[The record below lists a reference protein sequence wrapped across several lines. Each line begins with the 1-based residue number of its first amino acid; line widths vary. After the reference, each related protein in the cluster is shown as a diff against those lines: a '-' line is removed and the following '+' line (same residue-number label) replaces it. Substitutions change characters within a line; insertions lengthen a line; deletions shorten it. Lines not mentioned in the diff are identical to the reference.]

1 MDMQVEYRHDADQDA
16 GILVSRISDEIGKLS
31 VDIADVVG
39 DVQQVS
45 KLIDTQTEQFHSI
58 TQATREIADSNQSIA
73 GMALETQKVAARAHQ
88 DVNNSHTEL
97 KQALTDI
104 AELVDAVNSIS
115 EQLVTFE
122 KTMQNVAKVSGEIA
136 QIARHTNILSLNA
149 TIEAA
154 RAGEAGRGFAVV
166 AHEVK
171 SLAKQTSGATD
182 DIGRTVAA
190 LTEQMRQLGDR
201 MGAGSQRAERVRRSA
216 ATISA
221 AMETVGAAVHQVDTN
236 STAIANSTETIGKRC
251 KDFVETV
258 IALNEGVDQS
268 NEALKTGTERL
279 DRTLAGAESIMM
291 LMATSGFT
299 TADTKFIDKAMEVA
313 AQIEA
318 CFADG
323 IARGEITVDALFDKQ
338 LAPISGT
345 NPQQYMTRYIPFL
358 DKYLPPLHDP
368 VLDLDPR
375 MVFCAPTDHNQ
386 LIPCHNP
393 QFRHPQ
399 GADPVWNAAHS
410 RNRRK
415 YIDKTAEAVSRSTA
429 PFLLQTYRRDMG
441 GGVFMLMKDASAPIR
456 VGGKLWGGLRV
467 CYKA

>member
-1 MDMQVEYRHDADQDA
+1 MDMKVEHRGQDEA
-16 GILVSRISDEIGKLS
+16 EILVSRINDEIGRLS

-45 KLIDTQTEQFHSI
+45 ALIDTQTEQFHSI

-73 GMALETQKVAARAHQ
+73 AMAVETQRVAARANQ
-88 DVNNSHTEL
+88 DVGQSHVEL

-104 AELVDAVNSIS
+104 AELVDSVNAIS
-115 EQLVTFE
+115 AQLVIFE

-182 DIGRTVAA
+182 DIGRTVAT
-190 LTEQMRQLGDR
+190 LTDQMRQLGER
-201 MGAGSQRAERVRRSA
+201 MSAGSQRAERVQRSA

-221 AMETVGAAVHQVDTN
+221 AMETVGAAVQQVDAN
-236 STAIANSTETIGKRC
+236 STAIATSTETIGTRC
-251 KDFVETV
+251 NEFADTV
-258 IALNEGVDQS
+258 TALNEGVDRS
-268 NEALKTGTERL
+268 NEALKQATERL
-279 DRTLAGAESIMM
+279 DRTLGGAEAIMM
-291 LMATSGFT
+291 LMATSGFE
-299 TADTKFIDKAMEVA
+299 TADTKFIDRAVEVA
-313 AQIEA
+313 RQIED
-318 CFADG
+318 CFAEG
-323 IARGEITVDALFDKQ
+323 IARGEITMEDLFDKQ
-338 LAPISGT
+338 LKSIDGT

-358 DKYLPPLHDP
+358 DRHLPPLHDP
-368 VLDLDPR
+368 VLELDPR

-399 GADPVWNAAHS
+399 GKDPVWNAAHS

-415 YIDKTAEAVSRSTA
+415 YTDKTAQAVSRSEA

-441 GGVFMLMKDASAPIR
+441 GGVFVLMKDASAPIR
-456 VGGKLWGGLRV
+456 VNGRLWGGLRV

>member
-1 MDMQVEYRHDADQDA
+1 MDMKVEHRGQQDA
-16 GILVSRISDEIGKLS
+16 EVLVDRINDEIGKLS

-45 KLIDTQTEQFHSI
+45 ALIDSQTEQFHSI
-58 TQATREIADSNQSIA
+58 TQATREIADSNQNIA
-73 GMALETQKVAARAHQ
+73 AMAVETQRVAARANQ
-88 DVNNSHTEL
+88 DVGQSHVEL

-104 AELVDAVNSIS
+104 AELVQSVNAIS
-115 EQLVTFE
+115 EQLVVFE
-122 KTMQNVAKVSGEIA
+122 NTMQNVAKVSGEIA

-182 DIGRTVAA
+182 DIGRTVAT
-190 LTEQMRQLGDR
+190 LTDQMRQLGER
-201 MGAGSQRAERVRRSA
+201 MSAGSQRAERVQRSA

-221 AMETVGAAVHQVDTN
+221 AMETVGAAVQKVDAN
-236 STAIANSTETIGKRC
+236 STAIATSTETIGKRC
-251 KDFVETV
+251 TDFADTV
-258 IALNEGVDQS
+258 TALNEGVDRS
-268 NEALKTGTERL
+268 NEALKQATERL
-279 DRTLAGAESIMM
+279 DRTLGGAESIMM
-291 LMATSGFT
+291 LMATSGFE
-299 TADTKFIDKAMEVA
+299 TADSKFIDRAVEVA
-313 AQIEA
+313 QQIEQ

-323 IARGEITVDALFDKQ
+323 IARGEITADDLFDKQ
-338 LAPISGT
+338 LKPVEGT

-358 DKYLPPLHDP
+358 DRHLPALHDP
-368 VLDLDPR
+368 VLELDAR

-399 GADPVWNAAHS
+399 GSDPVWNAAHA

-415 YIDKTAEAVSRSTA
+415 YTDKTAQAVSRSEA

-441 GGVFMLMKDASAPIR
+441 GGVFVLMKDASAPIR
-456 VGGKLWGGLRV
+456 VNGRLWGGLRV